1 MDAPV
6 RTSHSSLLEKAI
18 SPQRKRFAI
27 CLQETELRVAAGGD
41 LIWIWNEAPSVGERG
56 GELNCGAAGCSLS
69 LVPELVPPAPASLS
83 RPLPLPLRLPPSSAL
98 SIHKALLI

>member
-1 MDAPV
+1 MGRADSSQSG
-6 RTSHSSLLEKAI
+6 RGMHSSLLEEAIWLKRTRLAI
-18 SPQRKRFAI
+18 SSSRNRG
-27 CLQETELRVAAGGD
+27 LGGGD

-69 LVPELVPPAPASLS
+69 PSLLLELVPPASLS
-83 RPLPLPLRLPPSSAL
+83 LSPRSAL

>member
-56 GELNCGAAGCSLS
+56 GELNCGAAGCSPS
-69 LVPELVPPAPASLS
+69 LPFRSWSLPRPPASLS
-83 RPLPLPLRLPPSSAL
+83 LSPSLPARLYPSIKL
-98 SIHKALLI
+98 C